1 MDLIVKN
8 DSLLL
13 EYLYENIKDKSKNN
27 IKTLLKNG
35 VFVND
40 LNKLTRNWSND
51 YYADYCHFTNEAY
64 TVDFFINSFL
74 SD

>member
-1 MDLIVKN
+1 MELIVKN

-35 VFVND
+35 IFVND
-40 LNKLTRNWSND
+40 KMTTKLKSYTRLKL
-51 YYADYCHFTNEAY
+51 
-64 TVDFFINSFL
+64 FFHHLHRIL
-74 SD
+74 KTQVPP